1 MQVSVLA
8 PESAPSIRPKSRPV
22 GTAILVVLG
31 VLLVQVLFEG
41 WLVTRFGVRST
52 DADGNAIVDP
62 AEWPKT
68 IKSALYFV
76 LLALTALKFT
86 LDRAWNTLTSKAD
99 IALLVLGVVMVIA
112 GLVGG
117 SSPVL
122 IGQALFVY
130 FRGVI
135 VFYAFR
141 AMGPSWS
148 ITRAGDPDRADHARP
163 SATLDAHR
171 SVKPM
176 LWIGGAV
183 VAVSSLI
190 ALAQFWVREPAY
202 TAFGWVDM
210 KWANEN
216 RAQGLFDHPNDLGH
230 LGGLFV
236 LGLVSWFMTTQ
247 RVSKRWWALFA
258 LASIGVS
265 VAQSR
270 QSMMG
275 VLAALALIALLRRN
289 LWKRIIVA
297 GVVFILI
304 SSLPVILSQ
313 ENRENLAYRMGGVF
327 NALLLPG
334 FDFGKGK
341 GRHRPPPE
349 GIDREVRV
357 LYITQGVKLFEDRP
371 VLGFGVGQFGGIVAV
386 KADPEWNLDSRF
398 VEILGPEGFSM
409 YGFEAVSVDV
419 FWLHVLVEVGVLGLL
434 AYLVWMWL
442 IGKPMFQAARRRG
455 PPGQAG
461 QIQADGQGDP
471 ASARIY
477 IWAAATLLFALLTA
491 AWSPV
496 LEDPVFPPLLFAVL
510 GFGWVLRQREQRAAS
525 QLGGR
530 D

>member
-1 MQVSVLA
+1 V
-8 PESAPSIRPKSRPV
+8 
-22 GTAILVVLG
+22 AILVVLG

-41 WLVTRFGVRST
+41 WLVTRFGVRSM
-52 DADGNAIVDP
+52 DADGNTIVDP

-68 IKSALYFV
+68 IKSALYF
-76 LLALTALKFT
+76 LLLGLTALKLT
-86 LDRAWNTLTSKAD
+86 MDRAWHTLTAKAD
-99 IALLVLGVVMVIA
+99 IALLALGVIMVIA

-141 AMGPSWS
+141 ALRPSWS
-148 ITRAGDPDRADHARP
+148 EI
-163 SATLDAHR
+163 
-171 SVKPM
+171 KPM
-176 LWIGGAV
+176 LWIGGSV

-190 ALAQFWVREPAY
+190 ALVQFWVGELAY
-202 TAFGWVDM
+202 TALGWVDM
-210 KWANEN
+210 KWVGEN
-216 RAQGLFDHPNDLGH
+216 RAHGLFDHPNDLGH
-230 LGGLFV
+230 LGGLLT

-258 LASIGVS
+258 LACLGVS

-275 VLAALALIALLRRN
+275 VLGGLALIALLRRN
-289 LWKRIIVA
+289 LWRRIIVA

-304 SSLPVILSQ
+304 SSLPIVLSQ

-371 VLGFGVGQFGGIVAV
+371 VLGFGLGQFGGIVAV
-386 KADPEWNLDSRF
+386 KTDPEWNMDPRF
-398 VEILGPEGFSM
+398 VEILGPDGFSM

-419 FWLHVLVEVGVLGLL
+419 FWLHLLVEVGGLGLL

-442 IGKPMFQAARRRG
+442 IGRPMFQAARRRG
-455 PPGQAG
+455 PPAESDRAE
-461 QIQADGQGDP
+461 ADGGAQSDP
-471 ASARIY
+471 VSARIY
-477 IWAAATLLFALLTA
+477 IWAAATLVFALLTA

-510 GFGWVLRQREQRAAS
+510 GFGWVLRQREQSAAS